1 METTHD
7 YPRTH
12 KSHFQ
17 TSEAILGRPLV
28 TETFLAT
35 QYEGTIPE
43 ACEDQH
49 LTPLSLLQPGF
60 R

>member
-7 YPRTH
+7 HPHTH

-17 TSEAILGRPLV
+17 TSEAILGRSLV

-35 QYEGTIPE
+35 QYEGDYPRG
-43 ACEDQH
+43 
-49 LTPLSLLQPGF
+49 L
-60 R
+60 